1 MADKYIF
8 FDESLNLSTKVFIL
22 TLIEYLDFIRI
33 QNEKNKFYKSISVH
47 VYHHNI
53 NENEYL
59 FPTLVDFS
67 TQNFI
72 IIMWIE
78 TLIETI

>member
-8 FDESLNLSTKVFIL
+8 FDESVDLSTKVFIL
-22 TLIEYLDFIRI
+22 TLVKYLDFIRI
-33 QNEKNKFYKSISVH
+33 QNEKNKFYESISVH

-59 FPTLVDFS
+59 VPTLVEFS
-67 TQNFI
+67 TQNFT
-72 IIMWIE
+72 IIMWNE